1 MVRQCHKNLIRELQ
15 GMGKETLDVPGR
27 NNLDK
32 AFLVYNNTQTKKPV
46 ADPIHSRSKSVAENK
61 KNHSN

>member
-1 MVRQCHKNLIRELQ
+1 
-15 GMGKETLDVPGR
+15 MGKETFDVPGR